1 MHSKRDIPATCHRL
15 HIILSLLQKMCQ
27 ITVTLQVFFDQ
38 TFITGGGGGG
48 VGGTGETADKPPT
61 TLQDGRYNI
70 ISVTSLDI
78 YTGRPRHIL
87 QPCIWRQKLNIF
99 DGNGTNT
106 ILS

>member
-15 HIILSLLQKMCQ
+15 HIILSLPQNVSNHRH
-27 ITVTLQVFFDQ
+27 ITGFFDQ